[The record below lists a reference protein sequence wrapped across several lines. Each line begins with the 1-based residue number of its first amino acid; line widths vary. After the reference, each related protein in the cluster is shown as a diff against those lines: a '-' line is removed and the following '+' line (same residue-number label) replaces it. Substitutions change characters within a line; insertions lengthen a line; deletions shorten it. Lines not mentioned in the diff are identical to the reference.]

1 MMPVGAVILTPWPT
15 GILAWRPSF
24 LNGLTRA
31 ETAEVALLAAGGM
44 LLLLGAVIVT
54 ALRRW
59 RQVLTLPAPL
69 EHAIEPVDLLVG
81 LLAGVMLPSLF
92 LSAAQLFADA
102 AAGTGSFA
110 TTGETP
116 VPQRTASAPAAAALP
131 SLARSIGQAAG
142 QLATVLVL
150 LMIGARRVPGGLSAW
165 GLGLNRF
172 GRRLAT
178 AVLAFIALWPVCAG
192 MLGLT
197 RLFLEHVCGIN
208 LPPAHVALLDLQSP
222 EVGVWTK
229 AVIAANAVLLAPL
242 AEELFFRGLFQ
253 SAIARWSRSPWIGV
267 AAAGLLFGAMHANV
281 FDTMPTLAV
290 FGAIL
295 AYAYA
300 RTNSLTLVIL
310 IHAVFNGKNVLQALL
325 GA

>member
-1 MMPVGAVILTPWPT
+1 MMPVGAVSLTPWPT
-15 GILAWRPSF
+15 GILAWRPAF
-24 LNGLTRA
+24 LTGLTRA
-31 ETAEVALLAAGGM
+31 ETAEVTLFAVGGM

-102 AAGTGSFA
+102 AAGTGRFA
-110 TTGETP
+110 TTQ
-116 VPQRTASAPAAAALP
+116 VASAPAAEALP

-150 LMIGARRVPGGLSAW
+150 LTIGARRVPGGLSAW

-295 AYAYA
+295 AYTYA

>member
-1 MMPVGAVILTPWPT
+1 MMPVGAVSLTPWPT
-15 GILAWRPSF
+15 GILAWRPAFFTELSP
-24 LNGLTRA
+24 A
-31 ETAEVALLAAGGM
+31 AIAEVALLAAGGM

-59 RQVLTLPAPL
+59 RQVLTLPAPF

-102 AAGTGSFA
+102 AAGTGRFA
-110 TTGETP
+110 TTQ
-116 VPQRTASAPAAAALP
+116 VASAPAAEVLP

-172 GRRLAT
+172 GWRLAT

-192 MLGLT
+192 MLLLT
-197 RLFLEHVCGIN
+197 RLFLEHVCGMK
-208 LPPAHVALLDLQSP
+208 LPPAHVALLVLQSP

-267 AAAGLLFGAMHANV
+267 AVSGLLFGAMHASV

-290 FGAIL
+290 LGAIL

-325 GA
+325 ES

>member
-92 LSAAQLFADA
+92 LTAAQLFADA
-102 AAGTGSFA
+102 AAGTGRFA
-110 TTGETP
+110 ATQ
-116 VPQRTASAPAAAALP
+116 VASAPVAEVLP

-142 QLATVLVL
+142 QLAAVLVL
-150 LMIGARRVPGGLSAW
+150 LTIGARRVPGGLSAW
-165 GLGLNRF
+165 GLGLRHF
-172 GRRLAT
+172 GWRLAT

-192 MLGLT
+192 MLLLT

-253 SAIARWSRSPWIGV
+253 SAIARWSRSPWSGV

-281 FDTMPTLAV
+281 FDTMPTLVV

-295 AYAYA
+295 AYTYA

-325 GA
+325 ES